1 MKDKRRLIEWGKNV
15 LIVLLTASAVWLL
28 TMTPLV
34 QDSGLLDLFAPQE
47 SPGVGAGGVRQGTAM
62 LPVRL
67 AITGEEG
74 RCGVQYDEAR
84 LEELFSPLGAL
95 LGDALASAGTPQ
107 TLSEGDWQRYL
118 RGTGI
123 YFDFGGGV
131 PLSAL
136 ERWLQGPGNGA
147 LTGSARRVLLCAGTD
162 DQVLLCWQEADG
174 GGFFTCRT
182 GLTQALHLE
191 PAAEGAAS
199 NGAYFAFED
208 QELSQRLA
216 PYTLITE
223 GGEGGTEYTV
233 SAPLAAEGSSAAVL
247 SALSFSSQD
256 HAPVSGGE
264 VYVDGGDRLVVNVN
278 GTVTYRAARSGRRGG
293 RGPDAGGGGPGAHV
307 RRGPAVPHVR
317 SGDGWRG
324 AGAVRLPAGR
334 LPGVPGQRG
343 LGGGI
348 LDLGRLRH
356 PVHPALPEL
365 RRQRGGDPA
374 AACGQGG
381 GHASRPDLGAAGA
394 GDPVPGRRR
403 YRGGPRLGGGVNTG
417 TEGGTAGPWNGGS

>member
-62 LPVRL
+62 LPGRL
-67 AITGEEG
+67 AITGEGG

-278 GTVTYRAARSGRRGG
+278 GTVTYRAAQGEKY
-293 RGPDAGGGGPGAHV
+293 PA
-307 RRGPAVPHVR
+307 GPALA
-317 SGDGWRG
+317 DGVDAARTLAEAALG
-324 AGAVRLPAGR
+324 PMCGEARLYLMSAQEMDGAVRVRFGYLLDGCPVYLGSEGWAAEFWIWDGCVTQFTLRFRSYAASGGETLLLPVDKAAAM
-334 LPGVPGQRG
+334 LPDLTWERRELVIQYRDGGGTEVVPGW
-343 LGGGI
+343 
-348 LDLGRLRH
+348 
-356 PVHPALPEL
+356 VA
-365 RRQRGGDPA
+365 
-374 AACGQGG
+374 
-381 GHASRPDLGAAGA
+381 
-394 GDPVPGRRR
+394 V
-403 YRGGPRLGGGVNTG
+403 
-417 TEGGTAGPWNGGS
+417 

>member
-67 AITGEEG
+67 AITGEGG

-278 GTVTYRAARSGRRGG
+278 GTVTYRAAQGEKY
-293 RGPDAGGGGPGAHV
+293 PA
-307 RRGPAVPHVR
+307 GPALA
-317 SGDGWRG
+317 DGVDAARTLAEAALG
-324 AGAVRLPAGR
+324 PMCGEARLYLMSAQEMDGAVRVRFGYLLDGCPVYLGSEGWAAEFWIWDGCVTQFTLRFRSYAASGGETLLLPVDKAAAM
-334 LPGVPGQRG
+334 LPDLTWERRELVIQYRDGGGTEVVPGW
-343 LGGGI
+343 
-348 LDLGRLRH
+348 
-356 PVHPALPEL
+356 VA
-365 RRQRGGDPA
+365 
-374 AACGQGG
+374 
-381 GHASRPDLGAAGA
+381 
-394 GDPVPGRRR
+394 V
-403 YRGGPRLGGGVNTG
+403 
-417 TEGGTAGPWNGGS
+417 

>member
-67 AITGEEG
+67 AITGEGG

-95 LGDALASAGTPQ
+95 LVDALASAGTPQ

-278 GTVTYRAARSGRRGG
+278 GTVTYRAAQGEKY
-293 RGPDAGGGGPGAHV
+293 PA
-307 RRGPAVPHVR
+307 GPALA
-317 SGDGWRG
+317 DGVDAARTLAEAALG
-324 AGAVRLPAGR
+324 PMCGEARLYLMSAQEMDGAVRVRFGYLLDGCPVYLGSEGWAAEFWIWDGCVTQFTLRFRSYAASGGETLLLPVDKAAAM
-334 LPGVPGQRG
+334 LPDLTWERRELVIQYRDGGGTEVVPGW
-343 LGGGI
+343 
-348 LDLGRLRH
+348 
-356 PVHPALPEL
+356 VA
-365 RRQRGGDPA
+365 
-374 AACGQGG
+374 
-381 GHASRPDLGAAGA
+381 
-394 GDPVPGRRR
+394 V
-403 YRGGPRLGGGVNTG
+403 
-417 TEGGTAGPWNGGS
+417 

>member
-67 AITGEEG
+67 AITGEGG

-278 GTVTYRAARSGRRGG
+278 GTVTYRAAQGEKY
-293 RGPDAGGGGPGAHV
+293 PA
-307 RRGPAVPHVR
+307 GPALA
-317 SGDGWRG
+317 DGVDAARTLAEAALG
-324 AGAVRLPAGR
+324 PMCGEARLYLMSAQEMDGAVRVRFGYLLDGCPVYLGSEGWAAEFWIWDGCVTQFTLRFRSYAASGGKTLLLPVDKAAAM
-334 LPGVPGQRG
+334 LPDLTLERRELVIQYRDGGGTEVVPGW
-343 LGGGI
+343 
-348 LDLGRLRH
+348 
-356 PVHPALPEL
+356 VA
-365 RRQRGGDPA
+365 
-374 AACGQGG
+374 
-381 GHASRPDLGAAGA
+381 
-394 GDPVPGRRR
+394 V
-403 YRGGPRLGGGVNTG
+403 
-417 TEGGTAGPWNGGS
+417 